1 MKYYLVGESKDFRKR
16 YASEKNKETV
26 ENLYWNKALVRRWE
40 IGSELEKNKPIVY
53 CQKVA

>member
-1 MKYYLVGESKDFRKR
+1 MKYLVGKSKHFRKR

-26 ENLYWNKALVRRWE
+26 ENLYWNKALGRRRE
-40 IGSELEKNKPIVY
+40 IGSELEKKKPLVY